1 MLGCRIRTSG
11 GSPVILETVP
21 RAGGSEIRTGAKP
34 PQAGAKF
41 LPSSI
46 GAIEAIAK
54 REGADLICRRLFDL
68 RQRVEED
75 RFQLAI
81 VGQFKRGKTS
91 VLNALLRDDVLPAG
105 ALPFTSV
112 LTIVKYGDR
121 QSAEVVFQSG
131 QRLLISI
138 TDLLEYVT
146 ETGNPGNIKNVEQV
160 EVSYPSERLR
170 GGIRLIN
177 CPGFGSPSGRN
188 TQTAYDFLPRMDAA
202 IFVTSP
208 DPPLTMAETEF
219 LKRLSGRTK
228 KIFLVVNKIDLCD
241 ARSLAAVLEFTQNAV
256 SSALGDRIVVYPIS
270 ARNARTQFSRQGST
284 GVGAR
289 GFHDLESDL
298 QHLLHEE
305 RSDIFRASIN
315 RNLLSSVG
323 DLQVHLKARIE
334 SAAASLSDLERKH
347 GRLEEEIN
355 TALQSQQRN
364 EVSLAAT
371 ASLLAGLVETETSRF
386 VESKIPHLDSMIRSH
401 VRNCSPMSKSDLAAS
416 LDRFMCFQIQH
427 FFEQWRPEFEISL
440 DHALRD
446 ASAKFLK
453 ATNDAADS
461 IRETAFLMFGAELDS
476 HRIIEKLPV
485 IRSTDGRRP
494 VTQPEQERLTFL
506 LRGPIFRWRVL
517 HSATKAAPSELE
529 RAGWLFARDLRSR
542 LIETTRAFMDR
553 LQKRLNKIVEACRLA
568 ATEAL
573 VKDSEVLDTDPTLR
587 LAADIAELDRIA
599 ELLRA
604 DLGAN

>member
-1 MLGCRIRTSG
+1 
-11 GSPVILETVP
+11 VILETVP
-21 RAGGSEIRTGAKP
+21 RAGGPEIRTGTKP
-34 PQAGAKF
+34 PQAGAK
-41 LPSSI
+41 LLLGI
-46 GAIEAIAK
+46 GAIEAIAQ
-54 REGADLICRRLFDL
+54 REGADLICRRLLDL
-68 RQRVEED
+68 RQRVEGD

-91 VLNALLRDDVLPAG
+91 VLNALLRDEVLPAG

-131 QRLLISI
+131 QRLMISI

-146 ETGNPGNIKNVEQV
+146 ETGNPDNIKKVEQV

-188 TQTAYDFLPRMDAA
+188 TQTAYDFLPHIDAA

-219 LKRLSGRTK
+219 LQRLSGSAKR
-228 KIFLVVNKIDLCD
+228 ILLVVNKIDLCD
-241 ARSLAAVLEFTQNAV
+241 SRSLAAVLEFTQNAV
-256 SSALGDRIVVYPIS
+256 SSALGDRIPVYAIS
-270 ARNARTQFSRQGST
+270 ARSALTRVSRQGST
-284 GVGAR
+284 GGEAP

-305 RSDIFRASIN
+305 RNDIFHASITG
-315 RNLLSSVG
+315 NLLGLVG
-323 DLQVHLKARIE
+323 DLRVHLQSRIE
-334 SAAASLSDLERKH
+334 SAAASSLDLERKRV
-347 GRLEEEIN
+347 RLEEEIN
-355 TALQSQQRN
+355 TALQCRQRN

-386 VESKIPHLDSMIRSH
+386 VESKIPLLDSMIKSH
-401 VRNCSPMSKSDLAAS
+401 VRSCAPMSKSDLAAS
-416 LDRFMCFQIQH
+416 LDSFMGFQIQH
-427 FFEQWRPEFEISL
+427 FFDQWRPEFEVSL

-461 IRETAFLMFGAELDS
+461 IRETAFVVFGAELDFF
-476 HRIIEKLPV
+476 RIIEKLPV
-485 IRSTDGRRP
+485 IQSTDSPRP
-494 VTQPEQERLTFL
+494 VTQPEQERLRFL
-506 LRGPIFRWRVL
+506 LRGPIFRWRLL
-517 HSATKAAPSELE
+517 HIATKAAPSELQ

-553 LQKRLNKIVEACRLA
+553 LQKRLNKIVEASRLA

-587 LAADIAELDRIA
+587 LAADIAALDRVA

-604 DLGAN
+604 DLGAK